1 MSGMI
6 FRVTKSFEFAYGHRL
21 LNYDGK
27 CRYLHGHNGVVE
39 IDVESSDLDK
49 RGMVIDFN
57 EIRDLI
63 RRWVEDSMDHKMI
76 LCKKDPMVE
85 VFRKFDQ
92 PMYLMAENP
101 IIINILYAPA
111 FGIGFLYG
119 LKISE
124 KALRP
129 SETRS
134 AFKRKIMKT
143 FLFFLVI

>member
-1 MSGMI
+1 MNGMI
-6 FRVTKSFEFAYGHRL
+6 FRLTKSFEFAYGHRL

-63 RRWVEDSMDHKMI
+63 RRWVEENMDHKMI
-76 LCKKDPMVE
+76 LCKKDPMVD

-92 PMYLMAENP
+92 PMYLMEENPTAEN
-101 IIINILYAPA
+101 IARHIFYQAKNQKLNVSQVRVWETSTSCAA
-111 FGIGFLYG
+111 F
-119 LKISE
+119 SE
-124 KALRP
+124 N
-129 SETRS
+129 
-134 AFKRKIMKT
+134 
-143 FLFFLVI
+143 

>member
-1 MSGMI
+1 MI

-63 RRWVEDSMDHKMI
+63 RRWVEDNMDHKMI
-76 LCKKDPMVE
+76 QITSIVLYPDFLP
-85 VFRKFDQ
+85 FRGERKWQ
-92 PMYLMAENP
+92 RKTKPERCWSATW
-101 IIINILYAPA
+101 
-111 FGIGFLYG
+111 
-119 LKISE
+119 S
-124 KALRP
+124 P
-129 SETRS
+129 SSCNAARS
-134 AFKRKIMKT
+134 APTKPYEFSNTQSTSKSSAIGIC
-143 FLFFLVI
+143 LV